1 MAVTFDRIE
10 LEGRS
15 LRENVGQK
23 EEVSKNLNQAPSH
36 CSPNP
41 HEMRVI
47 SSVVRVL
54 LQDFC
59 RAEGSVVRVLCLAK
73 LALLS

>member
-23 EEVSKNLNQAPSH
+23 EEVSKNLRRGGGSMNIKEKSFK
-36 CSPNP
+36 
-41 HEMRVI
+41 
-47 SSVVRVL
+47 SS
-54 LQDFC
+54 QW
-59 RAEGSVVRVLCLAK
+59 
-73 LALLS
+73 